1 MNVHDDDNIHIRTA
15 NPEDISLIFS
25 LLHQKAAFDRAIGA
39 YAGTLTVSE
48 AKLHHA
54 LFRTVPYAYVLLAE
68 RRSQV
73 LGFALYG
80 FRYSSFVGQPSIWLD
95 DLFVEANRRSQG
107 AGAALMARLAQI
119 AQEQSCT
126 HLAWTADARNTRGLS
141 FYQRLGAT
149 MTAQPNNRCAL
160 NWIPWEPAKH

>member
-1 MNVHDDDNIHIRTA
+1 MNVHDDRDIQVRAA
-15 NPEDISLIFS
+15 NPEDSSLIFS

-54 LFRTVPYAYVLLAE
+54 LFRAVPYAYVLLAE
-68 RRSQV
+68 QRSQAI
-73 LGFALYG
+73 GFALYG

-95 DLFVEANRRSQG
+95 DLFVEASCRSQG

-119 AQEQSCT
+119 AQAQDCT

-149 MTAQPNNRCAL
+149 MTVQPNNRCIL
-160 NWIPWEPAKH
+160 NWIPWDPTKR